1 MGAVVQG
8 AEEGTHGLLR
18 DGHRAGGAVRPAAR
32 CAEGGDRGPC
42 GAARRRHRPHGRVLA
57 RSGRGD
63 LPRRLGTAAFHAA
76 PRCRGEAV
84 GPRPGTLRSCAGAG
98 HRLRRGTRR
107 AGRDARRHLPF
118 DGGLEDPFLALAD
131 PGNRVTGLMGV
142 PADIGDEMLKIAWRV
157 FAKGGEE
164 AVVPWLKSA
173 YGFKAAGKWLGPA
186 GDVLT
191 GVFAGVDRW
200 NEDAGDPSLST
211 GERATRAA
219 VDGGVNAA
227 GALAGGIAGAK
238 GGAAL
243 GAAIGSVIP
252 GAGTAVGGAVG
263 GIVGGVVGGIV
274 GGGVADAAIDW
285 ILG

>member
-1 MGAVVQG
+1 MGFFGMDTEQGEAFAQLIGDRKSQIEERAEQLDGVVGRIDSIWRGPDAESFRVDWEQLRSTQIRDAV
-8 AEEGTHGLLR
+8 ERLWDL
-18 DGHRAGGAVRPAAR
+18 AR
-32 CAEGGDRGPC
+32 ELSDHAQEQDITSAEGFGVLGEMLGDIFP
-42 GAARRRHRPHGRVLA
+42 
-57 RSGRGD
+57 
-63 LPRRLGTAAFHAA
+63 LG
-76 PRCRGEAV
+76 
-84 GPRPGTLRSCAGAG
+84 
-98 HRLRRGTRR
+98 
-107 AGRDARRHLPF
+107 
-118 DGGLEDPFLALAD
+118 GGLENPLLAFTDPRNWL
-131 PGNRVTGLMGV
+131 TGLMGV
-142 PADIGDEMLKIAWRV
+142 PGDIGEEMLENAWRV

-164 AVVPWLKSA
+164 AVVPWLKTA
-173 YGFKAAGKWLGPA
+173 HGFKAAGKWLGPA

-200 NEDAGDPSLST
+200 NEDAGDPSLSN
-211 GERATRAA
+211 GERTTRAV

-227 GALAGGIAGAK
+227 GAIAGGLAGAK

-274 GGGVADAAIDW
+274 GGGVADAVIDW